1 MQTVECIGVPFDP
14 WGANSAARW
23 RARRSGSQPPEQGGV
38 LDTQLAI
45 GVDIGATNTRAAVV
59 TRSGQIVARAQR
71 LTRFSGMR
79 LPPDDLVQLVVAC
92 VREVE
97 TAAGVQGL
105 PVGVG
110 SIGQIHRET
119 GRILGTTAD
128 YAEYIGFP
136 LRDRLAAALAADVWL
151 DNDAKVAG
159 LGEFR
164 CGAGRPYRHLVYFGL
179 GTGIGGAVFVDGR
192 LVHGATGLAGHL
204 GVVSVDWR
212 GPVFPSRTPG
222 PVEGYASGT
231 GIARL
236 GRAHGLGDED
246 RRLTSEEVFAAAAA
260 GDPQAQAAI
269 SDAARALGVA
279 ITSVLYVLN
288 PEAVVIGGGVAQ
300 VGEPFLAQVRA
311 AVADCAMPEF
321 ARTPL
326 LPAALGA
333 ESGLVGAGV
342 QVWEG

>member
-1 MQTVECIGVPFDP
+1 MDAQF
-14 WGANSAARW
+14 
-23 RARRSGSQPPEQGGV
+23 
-38 LDTQLAI
+38 AI

-59 TRSGQIVARAQR
+59 ARSGQIVARTQR
-71 LTRFSGMR
+71 PTRFAER
-79 LPPDDLVQLVVAC
+79 CLPPDDLVQLVVAC

-97 TAAGVQGL
+97 ATAGVHGL

-110 SIGQIHRET
+110 SIGQIHRQT

-128 YAEYIGFP
+128 YEEYVGFP
-136 LRDRLAAALAADVWL
+136 LRDRLAAALGAAVWL

-192 LVHGATGLAGHL
+192 LVHGAAGLAGHL
-204 GVVSVDWR
+204 GVISVDWR
-212 GPVFPSRTPG
+212 GPIFPSRTPG

-236 GRAHGLGDED
+236 GRELGLGAGE
-246 RRLTSEEVFAAAAA
+246 RPLTSEEVFAAAAA
-260 GDPQAQAAI
+260 GDPRAQAAI
-269 SDAARALGVA
+269 ADAARALGVA

-288 PEAVVIGGGVAQ
+288 PEAVIIGGGVAQ
-300 VGEPFLAQVRA
+300 AGEAFLDRVRA
-311 AVADCAMPEF
+311 VVAECAMPAF

-333 ESGLVGAGV
+333 DSGLVGAAM
-342 QVWEG
+342 QVWEA

>member
-1 MQTVECIGVPFDP
+1 
-14 WGANSAARW
+14 
-23 RARRSGSQPPEQGGV
+23 
-38 LDTQLAI
+38 
-45 GVDIGATNTRAAVV
+45 
-59 TRSGQIVARAQR
+59 
-71 LTRFSGMR
+71 MR
-79 LPPDDLVQLVVAC
+79 LSPDALVRLVVAC

-97 TAAGVQGL
+97 AAAGVRGL

-128 YAEYIGFP
+128 YEEYIGFL
-136 LRDRLAAALAADVWL
+136 LRDRLAAALSATVWL

-159 LGEFR
+159 LGELR
-164 CGAGRPYRHLVYFGL
+164 CGAGRLYRHLVYFGL

-192 LVHGATGLAGHL
+192 LAHGAAGLAGHL
-204 GVVSVDWR
+204 GVISVDWR
-212 GPVFPSRTPG
+212 GPIFPSRTPG
-222 PVEGYASGT
+222 PIEGYASGT

-236 GRAHGLGDED
+236 GREHGLGDED
-246 RRLTSEEVFAAAAA
+246 RRLTSEEVFAAAVA
-260 GDPQAQAAI
+260 GDSRAQAAI

-300 VGEPFLAQVRA
+300 VGEPFLAQVRGY
-311 AVADCAMPEF
+311 VAEFAMPEF
-321 ARTPL
+321 ARTPI

-333 ESGLVGAGV
+333 DSGLVGAAL
-342 QVWEG
+342 QVWEE

>member
-1 MQTVECIGVPFDP
+1 M
-14 WGANSAARW
+14 
-23 RARRSGSQPPEQGGV
+23 
-38 LDTQLAI
+38 
-45 GVDIGATNTRAAVV
+45 
-59 TRSGQIVARAQR
+59 
-71 LTRFSGMR
+71 
-79 LPPDDLVQLVVAC
+79 
-92 VREVE
+92 
-97 TAAGVQGL
+97 
-105 PVGVG
+105 
-110 SIGQIHRET
+110 
-119 GRILGTTAD
+119 
-128 YAEYIGFP
+128 
-136 LRDRLAAALAADVWL
+136 WL

-204 GVVSVDWR
+204 GVISVDWR

-236 GRAHGLGDED
+236 GREHGLGDEA
-246 RRLTSEEVFAAAAA
+246 RWLTSEEVFAAAAA
-260 GDPQAQAAI
+260 GDPRAQAAI
-269 SDAARALGVA
+269 GDAARALGVA

-300 VGEPFLAQVRA
+300 VGEPFLAPVRA
-311 AVADCAMPEF
+311 AVADCAMPVF

-333 ESGLVGAGV
+333 DSGLVGAGV

>member
-1 MQTVECIGVPFDP
+1 MD
-14 WGANSAARW
+14 A
-23 RARRSGSQPPEQGGV
+23 
-38 LDTQLAI
+38 QLAI
-45 GVDIGATNTRAAVV
+45 GVDIGATNTRAAIV
-59 TRSGQIVARAQR
+59 TRSGQIVVRVQR
-71 LTRFSGMR
+71 PTHFLGMR
-79 LPPDDLVQLVVAC
+79 LLPDALVELVVAC

-97 TAAGVQGL
+97 AAAGARGL

-128 YAEYIGFP
+128 YDEYVGFP
-136 LRDRLAAALAADVWL
+136 LRDRLAEALAADVWL

-192 LVHGATGLAGHL
+192 LVHGASGLAGHL

-212 GPVFPSRTPG
+212 GPIFPSRTPG

-236 GRAHGLGDED
+236 GREHGLGAED
-246 RRLTSEEVFAAAAA
+246 QPITSEEVFATAAA
-260 GDPQAQAAI
+260 GDPRARAAI

-300 VGEPFLAQVRA
+300 VGEPFLALVRA

-321 ARTPL
+321 VRTPI
-326 LPAALGA
+326 LPATLGA
-333 ESGLVGAGV
+333 DSGLVGAAV
-342 QVWEG
+342 QVWEA